1 MAVEITKHSESYLL
15 QITCQVEQDRNAGSH
30 LEQSHN
36 NQRAEQDRSIGG
48 VGRLHGLEAVVPGLH
63 VDGVAQ
69 VASVLA
75 VGSCHDARLR
85 VVQPKVRDPELGVS
99 GGSGAFTG
107 TPKTA
112 GGWAKPARRSRSQRI
127 TAGLWKDT

>member
-1 MAVEITKHSESYLL
+1 M
-15 QITCQVEQDRNAGSH
+15 R
-30 LEQSHN
+30 
-36 NQRAEQDRSIGG
+36 
-48 VGRLHGLEAVVPGLH
+48 GLEAVVPGLH

-85 VVQPKVRDPELGVS
+85 VAQPKVRDPELDVS
-99 GGSGAFTG
+99 GGSGVFTG

-112 GGWAKPARRSRSQRI
+112 GGRAKPARGAPSQRI
-127 TAGLWKDT
+127 TARL